1 MLPAIYGVSTY
12 FLMWGLAAMVCSP
25 TAVWLAERSGFA
37 RAKSVI
43 AVVLLATALML
54 GSKVLF
60 IADFE
65 FSPIGDPRFARFPEG
80 FAALLAHGF
89 RIPGGFILMALSLV
103 LICPLLNLPTLR
115 FADAVAPAAGLMM
128 FFTRLGCFLNGCCF
142 GPVRSDSLF
151 AMRFP
156 PGSRVFEWQVQTGLL
171 KQLGPTLPVIPL
183 QLYFAAL
190 GLALF
195 IAGVYWQRLRLY
207 PGSIWMRICAG
218 YFVGTLALEWMR
230 VPSYPVNISVTAVA
244 LVVTLVAW
252 LALKRGGN
260 RMNVLQ
266 RTKATIPS
274 GKTLHTGLRIPA
286 LIVLTCLSALLWN
299 PASGRAAELS
309 ASGTWSAD
317 GEASSGTWSSH
328 FFVGGADVN
337 GDFKI
342 DNFSAL
348 ASGSVSGT
356 LVGSELKFGV
366 VARNR
371 EVGTENPIAATF
383 TGTVEGATVR
393 GVYTA
398 TDGSTG
404 TWHGTFVPAT
414 PTPEGTEA
422 P

>member
-1 MLPAIYGVSTY
+1 
-12 FLMWGLAAMVCSP
+12 MWGLAAVVCSP
-25 TAVWLAERSGFA
+25 TAVWLAERSGFP
-37 RAKSVI
+37 RGRSI
-43 AVVLLATALML
+43 LAVALLAVALVL
-54 GSKVLF
+54 GSKALF
-60 IADFE
+60 IIDFRL
-65 FSPIGDPRFARFPEG
+65 SPAGDLRFAKFPEG
-80 FAALLAHGF
+80 IASFLAHGF

-103 LICPLLNLPTLR
+103 FICPVLNLPTLR

-142 GPVRSDSLF
+142 GPVRQDSMF
-151 AMRFP
+151 ALRFP

-171 KQLGPTLPVIPL
+171 KELGPTLPVIPL
-183 QLYFAAL
+183 QIYFAAL
-190 GLALF
+190 GLVLF
-195 IAGVYWQRLRLY
+195 VAGVHWQHLRLY

-230 VPSYPVNISVTAVA
+230 VPSYPVNISVTATA
-244 LVVTLVAW
+244 LVVTLIAW
-252 LALKRGGN
+252 FALKRGGN
-260 RMNVLQ
+260 RMNVLH
-266 RTKATIPS
+266 RSEAVVPS
-274 GKTLHTGLRIPA
+274 GKTLQTGLRIPSF
-286 LIVLTCLSALLWN
+286 IVLTCLSALLLN
-299 PASGRAAELS
+299 PAASHAAELS
-309 ASGTWSAD
+309 ASGTWTSD

-337 GDFKI
+337 GDFTI

-371 EVGTENPIAATF
+371 EVGTDNPIAATF
-383 TGTVEGATVR
+383 TGTVEGATAR
-393 GVYTA
+393 GAYTA

-404 TWHGTFVPAT
+404 TWQGTFVLAT